1 MAERVSLQIP
11 STSAIVAVHM
21 LRGRHRLLASS
32 IPMIL
37 VGLALAGF
45 LLGAA
50 SIPHSHGPGLPG
62 LYNQEHDLSYLATFG
77 GGAPLP
83 DAPSTAPLIVLIVL
97 VVAASVG
104 VPPIVARR
112 HADFR
117 APPAR

>member
-1 MAERVSLQIP
+1 M
-11 STSAIVAVHM
+11 M
-21 LRGRHRLLASS
+21 
-32 IPMIL
+32 L

-50 SIPHSHGPGLPG
+50 TIPHSHGPGLPG

-83 DAPSTAPLIVLIVL
+83 ASPSAVPLVVL
-97 VVAASVG
+97 VVLVAAATAG